1 MQITEKQL
9 QHMVKFLTHDANYKV
24 SILYDDDFE
33 INYNTTTELLDNAQ
47 ILINTYY
54 AGNLTYA
61 MAMEIAI
68 HYRYDDDCINEGISE
83 MWWGYCSENKLLDF
97 YYIDKNAHDYQH
109 QVGNVT
115 DRRVGRME
123 KGA

>member
-1 MQITEKQL
+1 
-9 QHMVKFLTHDANYKV
+9 MVKFLTHDANYKV
-24 SILYDDDFE
+24 AILDDDE
-33 INYNTTTELLDNAQ
+33 YEHNYNTTTELLDNAQ

-97 YYIDKNAHDYQH
+97 YYIDKNAHDYSEE
-109 QVGNVT
+109 VL
-115 DRRVGRME
+115 
-123 KGA
+123 

>member
-1 MQITEKQL
+1 MKITEKQL
-9 QHMVKFLTHDANYKV
+9 QHLVKFLTHDANYKV
-24 SILYDDDFE
+24 KIGLNDGEEYE
-33 INYNTTTELLDNAQ
+33 HNYNTTTELLDNAQ

-83 MWWGYCSENKLLDF
+83 MWWGSCKENNLLDF
-97 YYIDKNAHDYQH
+97 YFTDKNAHDYA
-109 QVGNVT
+109 
-115 DRRVGRME
+115 DSYIE
-123 KGA
+123 

>member
-1 MQITEKQL
+1 
-9 QHMVKFLTHDANYKV
+9 MVKFLTHNANYKV
-24 SILYDDDFE
+24 GILDDDE
-33 INYNTTTELLDNAQ
+33 YEHNYNTTTELLDNAQ

-97 YYIDKNAHDYQH
+97 YYIDKNAHDYSEE
-109 QVGNVT
+109 VL
-115 DRRVGRME
+115 
-123 KGA
+123 

>member
-1 MQITEKQL
+1 
-9 QHMVKFLTHDANYKV
+9 MVKFLTHNANYKV
-24 SILYDDDFE
+24 AILDDDE
-33 INYNTTTELLDNAQ
+33 YEHNYNTTTELLDNAQ

-97 YYIDKNAHDYQH
+97 YYIDKNAHDYSEE
-109 QVGNVT
+109 VL
-115 DRRVGRME
+115 
-123 KGA
+123 